1 MANDM
6 LKHGDDPSGSTSPLQ
21 WLKESE
27 IPVKN
32 DEVANFMGTLN
43 NRNASGVDDIT
54 MPCTTTPFSLFPF
67 GDMYGMTNSYAM
79 EMPLTGINLM
89 TDVTPFSN
97 SQNPFFDYD
106 SVYAEGHTPVL
117 PSPVSNFLGL
127 EGKKTEFSQYH
138 TLDYSVPPD
147 NVVSATSDVHIIQ
160 NSYFDRKLVTAKGN
174 SAAAL
179 ESIQRSEELNSNTGR
194 PQLLRN
200 FISDGVSNTVP
211 CHAIDGVDIAL
222 NKNFMASEV
231 QEDCPDKF
239 DASLLTLGIG
249 TKTEDLSK
257 SNRSGINVTNNFG
270 RVPLPQPNT
279 FYGRKE
285 DRGSLNPSSDVAGG
299 FPCLQNNVGGFA
311 VMKNNMPQDDDQHHF
326 LMPGNRNVCLGV
338 EGNWDTR
345 SAYIDPPNDS
355 FQYSP
360 AVSFIPVGSS
370 LAELPD
376 SGWSRANGLALS
388 PSSSTSTCLTVS
400 ETSRNLFSDSSM
412 VFPPICVTRSTSLH
426 DEFGK
431 LSTANQGIAAQV
443 AERGHVP
450 GKFWFS
456 QLPSNSCQR
465 QVIGAVQSST
475 DLSRSMMTGE
485 EVPITKL
492 NRNVQGSSALVG
504 TSLKRV
510 AEEPPEAASQAH
522 KKRRAQSSVGPF
534 APNLP
539 LLVPSLHLSNASNL
553 TVPGPTAPSL
563 PHQVKSTALL
573 PPLPQTSQ
581 SLPLQAKGTASLQPV
596 SENAPSL
603 PTLVRRTA
611 VLPPLSQIAPSLPS
625 QAKTIVSHQPL
636 PKTASYLRLK
646 GSTASLP
653 SVSQNARSLSSMH
666 QIVPPVPSEAKTT
679 QSHPP
684 LPQAAPNL
692 RSRARSITSLPTLSQ
707 NAPSLTPLP
716 RMAPPLSSQPSS
728 APPLPQKIW
737 TAKPLPEKSQTASP
751 LPAKSQTASPL
762 PAKSQTA
769 SPLHLSPQ
777 IAPPLPSQP
786 QTAST
791 FHIKWQGFGQTQTQP
806 IGHKCLIC
814 KRDLSF
820 TPEGPVFVPAI
831 RPVVAVLP
839 CGHTFHDHC
848 LRLITPEEEVKNPPC
863 IPCAIGES

>member
-1 MANDM
+1 MANDT
-6 LKHGDDPSGSTSPLQ
+6 LKHGDDPPGSTSPLQ

-67 GDMYGMTNSYAM
+67 GDMYGTTNPYAM

-89 TDVTPFSN
+89 TDLTPFSN

-127 EGKKTEFSQYH
+127 EGNKTEFSQYH

-147 NVVSATSDVHIIQ
+147 NVFSATSDVNIIQ
-160 NSYFDRKLVTAKGN
+160 KSYVDRKLVTAKGN

-222 NKNFMASEV
+222 NNNFMASEV
-231 QEDCPDKF
+231 QEDCLDKF

-249 TKTEDLSK
+249 QKTEDLSK

-270 RVPLPQPNT
+270 RVALPQPNT

-285 DRGSLNPSSDVAGG
+285 DRGSLNPSSDVAAGL
-299 FPCLQNNVGGFA
+299 PCLQNNVGGFA

-345 SAYIDPPNDS
+345 SAYIDPNDS

-370 LAELPD
+370 LVELPD

-388 PSSSTSTCLTVS
+388 PSLSTSTCLPVS

-412 VFPPICVTRSTSLH
+412 VFPPIGVTRSTSLH
-426 DEFGK
+426 DKFGK

-456 QLPSNSCQR
+456 QLPSNSCQP

-475 DLSRSMMTGE
+475 DLSRSVMTGE
-485 EVPITKL
+485 EIPITKL

-510 AEEPPEAASQAH
+510 AEEPSAAASRAQR
-522 KKRRAQSSVGPF
+522 KKRRAQSSVGPC

-539 LLVPSLHLSNASNL
+539 LHVPSLHLSNASNL
-553 TVPGPTAPSL
+553 TVPAPTAPSL
-563 PHQVKSTALL
+563 PHQVKSTASL

-625 QAKTIVSHQPL
+625 QAKTIASHQPL

-646 GSTASLP
+646 GSTTSLP
-653 SVSQNARSLSSMH
+653 SVSQNARSLPSMR

-707 NAPSLTPLP
+707 NAPPHTPLP

-737 TAKPLPEKSQTASP
+737 TAKPLPEKSQTAS
-751 LPAKSQTASPL
+751 
-762 PAKSQTA
+762 
-769 SPLHLSPQ
+769 HLSPH

-786 QTAST
+786 QTGST

-820 TPEGPVFVPAI
+820 TPEGPVFMPAI

>member
-6 LKHGDDPSGSTSPLQ
+6 LKHGDDPPGSTSPLQ

-32 DEVANFMGTLN
+32 NEVANFMGTLN
-43 NRNASGVDDIT
+43 NRNASGVDIT

-67 GDMYGMTNSYAM
+67 GDMYGTTNSYAM

-117 PSPVSNFLGL
+117 SSPVSNFLGL
-127 EGKKTEFSQYH
+127 EGEKTEFSQYH

-147 NVVSATSDVHIIQ
+147 NVVSARSNVNIIQ
-160 NSYFDRKLVTAKGN
+160 NSYVDRKLVTAKGN

-222 NKNFMASEV
+222 NNNFMASEV

-270 RVPLPQPNT
+270 RVALPQPNT

-285 DRGSLNPSSDVAGG
+285 DRGSLNPSSDVAAG

-326 LMPGNRNVCLGV
+326 LIPGNRNVCLGV

-376 SGWSRANGLALS
+376 FGWSRANGLALS

-412 VFPPICVTRSTSLH
+412 VFPPIGVTQSTTLN

-456 QLPSNSCQR
+456 QLPSNSCQP

-475 DLSRSMMTGE
+475 DLSRSVMTGE

-510 AEEPPEAASQAH
+510 AEEPPAAASRAQC

-553 TVPGPTAPSL
+553 TVPAPTAPSL

-573 PPLPQTSQ
+573 PPLTQTSQ
-581 SLPLQAKGTASLQPV
+581 SLPLQAKGTASIQPV
-596 SENAPSL
+596 SENASSL

-625 QAKTIVSHQPL
+625 QAKTIASHQPL
-636 PKTASYLRLK
+636 PKTASYLKLK

-679 QSHPP
+679 HPP

-707 NAPSLTPLP
+707 NARSLTPLP

-728 APPLPQKIW
+728 APPLLQKIW
-737 TAKPLPEKSQTASP
+737 TAKPLPE
-751 LPAKSQTASPL
+751 
-762 PAKSQTA
+762 KSQTA

-791 FHIKWQGFGQTQTQP
+791 FHIKWQGFGQNQTQP